1 MKIKRMAISLLSCLA
16 LIASS
21 IPSTAVF
28 VSAEANT
35 LTTPGVPKQVTIKGS
50 PSDITAVFANGTD
63 IEVTYD
69 DESDSN
75 IVSWTDAEGAKNTI
89 QSVPTNAEVFAGCHG
104 SSEAVGSDA
113 DPVEIVI
120 NGAHLN
126 TVYGGG
132 LHESTV
138 NNVKITV
145 KGDSDLKWV
154 CGGGANCLVHCDQ
167 GACAE
172 KGWKDNGA
180 DSATLVKKAEVNI
193 EAGTVANDV
202 YGGGEG
208 YSKTDSTTVNI
219 KGGTLSSVCAGGS
232 NGATGNSEVNI
243 ENGTIKWVYSVNRG
257 TMGSSAVTVT
267 GGEIENLYVGSAG
280 SNYPSI
286 TGTVNAASVDIK
298 GGTVKELH
306 AGNSSNGKPLDVSQP
321 NYSFSANPSSVEKYN
336 EDIEENKDKENAYY
350 YFNAYL
356 NNDEKDNLGN
366 SAASKV
372 TPIIQIMQGSNG
384 KTYQAVFA
392 MANGTKVVAT
402 DVKNADGTWKET
414 KLACGDDGSYIL
426 TNYDIV
432 NLFGGSH
439 NSDTLVPSTD
449 VTLDG
454 TTHVQS
460 VWGGGWHK
468 SKTGTTKVTVKGNAE
483 VKGIQGG
490 AANFFAGT
498 NCGTEGCT
506 GYNGSNSSKPCIE
519 KPGAN
524 TPEAYNV
531 SGNACVDSATVVV
544 ESCKPY
550 TTPSGVEQDTLIF
563 GGGECYAYTGTV
575 NVTVSGGEF
584 TKDSIVYPAGSNG
597 YTGESSL
604 VVDGEVTIPNVA
616 SAKSGIVKS
625 ADIEIKNGTV
635 ENLTVGMIESKE
647 GYGEIEASD
656 VKVSSGGTVNDVT
669 FGHKNDSETIKP
681 ENDEG
686 YTLTADGGKIEQVDG
701 EEVDYSKVECT
712 HNAYLPHLME
722 VEEIPA
728 TCVPGKY
735 AYWKCAN
742 CLHYYATIKGAL
754 TDVTAKDEDG
764 NFLDKVDED
773 KIKIEATA
781 SHKYVEH
788 QILACDG
795 DSVAATYYTCETCTN
810 YFEKEEG
817 PGETYKQITFE
828 EVQSKMTTAG
838 HTTEKV
844 PGKAATCSEVGYTDG
859 LRCQKCGITIVE
871 RQKINRDNTNHVD
884 AEGNSTWGDAVRVP
898 DDDDHA
904 NIYPGLTDCAKGGWK
919 VRECTQCNAK
929 QYVYVDPTDHKWG
942 TPVVEAEGDKEA
954 TCTEAGQKTKT
965 CSECGKKEQVTIDAL
980 GHDLTGEGNPVQ
992 AKDATC
998 TEAGMQLHWVC
1009 QRCGDYFADAA
1020 GNQKIEDK
1028 DSVNLKA
1035 LGHDYQKVEAIPP
1048 TCVETGVSEYW
1059 ACSRCGLMD
1068 TENPEHTPKTTLPVD
1083 SNAHVYSDLIGER
1096 EEPTCTEAGKYAY
1109 FQCTACNKYYK
1120 ITATSSSGNTY
1131 EELTLQD
1138 GRVNEEDLVIPPT
1151 GHKWGAVTP
1160 KKPATCTEEGK
1171 EAYAMCTAC
1180 NKYTKVTYAAED
1192 TELANPQYDS
1202 NLFEDPAV
1210 EESIKIDALGHD
1222 WQKVEASC
1230 TREAYYYCKT
1240 CGKLAKILSSDVGKD
1255 EELEGSIYLQYIDS
1269 ITEVLKAGQHTWK
1282 PDSVAY
1288 KAPTC
1293 EDTGNY
1299 GSVTCSTCNAT
1310 YKTTDDKGNPIESE
1324 LNYVEISNPDELVIA
1339 ASGHDYGELIDEV
1352 PATCTDEGTAAHY
1365 KCSVC
1370 NKLFKND
1377 DDKTETDAS
1386 GLVITAKGHQYGD
1399 LIAEDK
1405 DRNVCTEPGMKDHY
1419 QCSECEKYFTDKN
1432 PESEIEREKL
1442 VIPAKGHQSEVYVQA
1457 KAATCTD
1464 PGSTEGTRCSVCKT
1478 VLIPPTV
1485 TPKLGHEFKEENY
1498 KTKTPAT
1505 CEEKEIQEAKCTRC
1519 DVTQT
1524 REKPE
1529 SEPLGHEYQMVEAK
1543 EATCT
1548 EPGNIEHYKCSR
1560 CSKLFIDEE
1569 GVKNEV
1575 TADKVV
1581 TTKEHEYGELIAEV
1595 AATCTE
1601 EGTKA
1606 HYKCSVCEK
1615 LFVDENTTQDD
1626 GTSVT
1631 IKKEVTAAELVI
1643 EKTAHTVV
1651 VDEAVE
1657 ATCTKIGYTEGSHC
1671 SVCNT
1676 VIKEQIVIPMKLHT
1690 PVTDEAVEATCTK
1703 SGLTEGKHCSVC
1715 GGAIVVQS
1723 VIPALGHN
1731 YKNGV
1736 CTRDGAKDPNYV
1748 ANSSVDNGNSKHGN
1762 NINNNNNNNNIT
1774 TAPANKI
1781 PANALKVKQAKVKN
1795 LKVKS
1800 KAKKTIKVKWK
1811 KVSGAKGYKIEV
1823 SKNNKFKKKAI
1834 VIKKTTKKLKL
1845 KIKNK
1850 KLKSKKTYYVRVRA
1864 YTTYKANGATKK
1876 VYSSLKA
1883 IKKVKV
1889 K

>member
-1 MKIKRMAISLLSCLA
+1 MKIKRIALSLISCLA

-89 QSVPTNAEVFAGCHG
+89 QSVPTYADVFAGCHG
-104 SSEAVGSDA
+104 SNTPVGTDD

-120 NGAHLN
+120 NGAKLN

-232 NGATGNSEVNI
+232 NGVTSNSEVNI

-280 SNYPSI
+280 SDYSSI

-336 EDIEENKDKENAYY
+336 ADIEENKDKENAYY

-432 NLFGGSH
+432 HLFGGSH

-468 SKTGTTKVTVKGNAE
+468 SQTGTAKVTVKGNAE

-490 AANFFAGT
+490 AANFFLGT
-498 NCGTEGCT
+498 NCGTQDCT

-519 KPGAN
+519 KPAQD

-531 SGNACVDSATVVV
+531 AGNARVDSATVVV

-597 YTGESSL
+597 YTGKSSL

-616 SAKSGIVKS
+616 SGKSGIVKS

-635 ENLTVGMIESKE
+635 ENLTVGMIKSKE

-656 VKVSSGGTVNDVT
+656 VKVSSGGTVGNVT
-669 FGHKNDSETIKP
+669 FGHKDASGEIDPDSDDTF
-681 ENDEG
+681 
-686 YTLTADGGKIEQVDG
+686 KIEANGGNIEKFGG
-701 EEVDYSKVECT
+701 ESVGYGSKDVVCN

-742 CLHYYATIKGAL
+742 CLHYYATIKGTL
-754 TDVTAKDEDG
+754 TDVTAQDEGG

-817 PGETYKQITFE
+817 PVETYKQVTFE
-828 EVQSKMTTAG
+828 EIQEKMATAG

-904 NIYPGLTDCAKGGWK
+904 NIYPGLTDCTKGGWK

-942 TPVVEAEGDKEA
+942 TPVVEAEGDKAA

-980 GHDLTGEGNPVQ
+980 GHDLTGEDNPVQ

-1009 QRCGDYFADAA
+1009 QRCGEYFADAA
-1020 GNQKIEDK
+1020 GNQGIDK
-1028 DSVNLKA
+1028 DSVNIEA
-1035 LGHDYQKVEAIPP
+1035 LGHDYQKVDAIPP

-1059 ACSRCGLMD
+1059 ACSRCGVID
-1068 TENPEHTPKTTLPVD
+1068 TENPEHTPKTILPVD

-1109 FQCTACNKYYK
+1109 FQCTACKKYYK
-1120 ITATSSSGNTY
+1120 ITATSDDGDTY

-1160 KKPATCTEEGK
+1160 KKPATCIDEGK
-1171 EAYAMCTAC
+1171 EAYAKCTAC

-1192 TELANPQYDS
+1192 TELANPQYDGK
-1202 NLFEDPAV
+1202 LFDDPEV
-1210 EESIKIDALGHD
+1210 EESIKIAALGHD
-1222 WQKVEASC
+1222 WQKVEGTC

-1240 CGKLAKILSSDVGKD
+1240 CEKLAKVISAAVGKD
-1255 EELEGSIYLQYIDS
+1255 DELEGPIYLQYINSVTD
-1269 ITEVLKAGQHTWK
+1269 VNKAGHHTWE
-1282 PDSVAY
+1282 PERTDY

-1299 GSVTCSTCNAT
+1299 GSVTCSECNAT
-1310 YKTTDDKGNPIESE
+1310 YKTTDDKGNLIENE
-1324 LNYVEISNPDELVIA
+1324 ANYVEVSNPDELVIA
-1339 ASGHDYGELIDEV
+1339 ALGHDYGELIDEV

-1377 DDKTETDAS
+1377 ENKTETDAD
-1386 GLVITAKGHQYGD
+1386 GLVIPANGHKYGE

-1419 QCSECEKYFTDKN
+1419 QCSECGKYFTDKN
-1432 PESEIEREKL
+1432 PQSEIEEGQL
-1442 VIPAKGHQSEVYVQA
+1442 VIPAKGHQSETYIQA
-1457 KAATCTD
+1457 KDATCTT
-1464 PGSTEGTRCSVCKT
+1464 PGSTVGTRCSVCGV
-1478 VLIPPTV
+1478 VLIAPTV
-1485 TPKLGHEFKEENY
+1485 IPALGHEFKEENY

-1505 CEEKEIQEAKCTRC
+1505 CEEKEIQEAKCSRC

-1524 REKPE
+1524 REKPD
-1529 SEPLGHEYQMVEAK
+1529 SEPLGHDYQKVEAK

-1560 CSKLFIDEE
+1560 CTKLFVDEE
-1569 GVKNEV
+1569 GGTKKEIP
-1575 TADKVV
+1575 AEEVV
-1581 TTKEHEYGELIAEV
+1581 TTKEHNYGELLAEV
-1595 AATCTE
+1595 PATCTE

-1606 HYKCSVCEK
+1606 HYKCSECEK
-1615 LFVDENTTQDD
+1615 LFVDETTTQDD

-1631 IKKEVTAAELVI
+1631 TKKEVTADELVI
-1643 EKTAHTVV
+1643 EKIAHTVV

-1703 SGLTEGKHCSVC
+1703 TGLTEGKHCSVC
-1715 GGAIVVQS
+1715 GGTIVVQT

-1736 CTRDGAKDPNYV
+1736 CTRDGAKDPNY
-1748 ANSSVDNGNSKHGN
+1748 
-1762 NINNNNNNNNIT
+1762 
-1774 TAPANKI
+1774 TAPTEPKSPSSGQNVAGSNSTTIKVMKI
-1781 PANALKVKQAKVKN
+1781 TQAKVTK

-1800 KAKKTIKVKWK
+1800 KAKNTIKVTWN
-1811 KVSGAKGYKIEV
+1811 KVKGAKGYEIEV
-1823 SKNNKFKKKAI
+1823 SKSSKFKVKAKL
-1834 VIKKTTKKLKL
+1834 IKKTTKKLKL

-1850 KLKSKKTYYVRVRA
+1850 KKFKSKKTYYVRVRA
-1864 YTTYKANGATKK
+1864 YTTYKAANGSTQTA
-1876 VYSSLKA
+1876 YSNWNYVLR
-1883 IKKVKV
+1883 KVKV